1 VDFMAGD
8 KSKVAAA
15 LLAFFLGVFGVH
27 KFYLGKT
34 SAGIIMLIGGTLGW
48 LLVLPGLAIS
58 VIALIEFIIYLTTSD
73 DEFQR
78 KYVDGDKA
86 WF

>member
-1 VDFMAGD
+1 MAGE
-8 KSKVAAA
+8 KSKIVAA
-15 LLAFFLGVFGVH
+15 LLAFFLGMLGIH

-34 SAGIIMLIGGTLGW
+34 TAGIIMLICGTVGW
-48 LLVLPGLAIS
+48 LLLAIPPMIIG
-58 VIALIEFIIYLTTSD
+58 VIAFIEFIIYLITPD

-78 KYVDGDKA
+78 KYVEGDKA